1 MGVMLGILVAFFL
14 IFTQSVWVFGRV
26 FGYLLPVPNEMEVSY
41 ASAALIAGVAAGW
54 MAHRYNVSEWR
65 VGLLA
70 GFAPVVAILIG
81 TTLIGEFAAILQ
93 KTPPI
98 RYVLFAGEVAL
109 VILACKLGAL
119 VRAKVRGRTR
129 PSTAP

>member
-1 MGVMLGILVAFFL
+1 MGAILGILIAFYL
-14 IFTQSVWVFGRV
+14 IFTQSVWIFGRI
-26 FGYLLPVPNEMEVSY
+26 FGYLIPVPNETEVSY
-41 ASAALIAGVAAGW
+41 AFAALIAGVTAGW

-70 GFAPVVAILIG
+70 GFAPVAAILIG

-93 KTPPI
+93 RTPPF

-109 VILACKLGAL
+109 AILACKLGAL
-119 VRAKVRGRTR
+119 ARAKVRGRTR
-129 PSTAP
+129 PSTAQ